1 MARREKPSF
10 IRKIG
15 KGIEQ
20 AVFRGCWAR
29 NLSRCAG
36 LQPKPALKTIS
47 YDAGLGKRGQES
59 LTVAFVSDIH
69 AGKMTHP
76 DLIREMGRVLG
87 EIRCDLLL
95 VGGDYIFLE
104 DEEMGLVV
112 ESLSAVS
119 PPFGKFGVLG
129 NHDRWIGRGSL
140 RDRLES
146 AGVRILVNE
155 EARFSKGGSGHLLY
169 GLDDVEWGD
178 PSFKGLSPGT
188 GTGVALL
195 LSHSPEALSLEGC
208 AGFDFAFFGHTHA
221 GQIAPPFGRPLLPF
235 KDRYSKQFPYG
246 FYDIGE
252 ENGFLPMYVTSGIGC
267 VWLPARVFARPEVVL
282 VTFL

>member
-221 GQIAPPFGRPLLPF
+221 GQIAPPFGRPCFLSRTGIQNNFLTDFTIKGRKMDSSPCTL
-235 KDRYSKQFPYG
+235 RAGSGVYG
-246 FYDIGE
+246 F
-252 ENGFLPMYVTSGIGC
+252 
-267 VWLPARVFARPEVVL
+267 PARVFARPEVVL